1 MCGRFNLST
10 DPADVAR
17 HFELDATPNLFARYN
32 IAPTQPVAV
41 IRRQEAARPRTC
53 EAVMWGLIPFWAK
66 DPSIAS
72 RLINARSE
80 TAAEK
85 PAYRAAM
92 KYRRCIVPATG
103 FYEWQ
108 KTGREKQPYFI
119 HLKESAVMA
128 MAGLWEMWQSP
139 DGSEIETCT
148 ILTTDAN
155 ELLRSIHQRMPV
167 LLQPDDYEAWLDPDQ
182 RDPREVA
189 HLMRPAE
196 SDAMDMFAVS
206 RHVNSP
212 KNEDASCMEPAQLF

>member
-10 DPADVAR
+10 DPAEVAR
-17 HFELDATPNLFARYN
+17 HFELDATPKLFPRYN

-41 IRRQEAARPRTC
+41 IRKRDGDQPRTC

-66 DPSIAS
+66 DPAIAN

-108 KTGREKQPYFI
+108 KRSREKQPYFV

-128 MAGLWEMWQSP
+128 MAGLWELWQSP
-139 DGSEIETCT
+139 DGSEVESCT

-155 ELLRSIHQRMPV
+155 ELLRPIHDRMPV
-167 LLQPDDYEAWLDPDQ
+167 LLRPDDHTTWLDPAA
-182 RDPREVA
+182 RDPREIE
-189 HLMRPAE
+189 HLLRPAE
-196 SDAMDMFAVS
+196 SDTMDMYAVS
-206 RHVNSP
+206 RRVNSP
-212 KNEDASCMEPAQLF
+212 KHEDAGCMEPAQLF